1 MFQILIV
8 DDEHL
13 ILNGCRYMIQELLN
27 LPFSVDVLLANTVPE
42 AISVLEKETPDL
54 ILTDIRMPVMDGFVL
69 IDHIRKQHIS
79 SEIVILTSHSDFEYA
94 RTALRYQVSDFI
106 LKPINEEALK
116 ELILKVYAHQ
126 QKKLKEAN
134 ASYYTK
140 LLTMILYS
148 VSSSDL
154 LLTEDILHSL
164 FPFTYFTIIV
174 AHAEMTNPNL
184 AACEQLLRI
193 YYQTCHCYYV
203 ENRKQIICICN
214 HDSFSVKPNNLQ
226 EQFYQLLGHTFYLG
240 ISISSNSIYNLHNLY
255 SNACQR
261 IFYKKVF
268 GDDEILT
275 ITAGFSYQDCIQIF
289 TENDDKK
296 VLQLLNKYI
305 ERLQLIENPAPSYLE
320 QIFTSFFQNISLY
333 LENIGL
339 ETLPPEELLLS
350 HEVLTKDTLIYEIK
364 EKLYQIKNTHI
375 SNYSENSN
383 DQLINQL
390 FNYIRNHYHE
400 DISLDDISNAV
411 HLHPNYV
418 SSFFKKSTGQSYL
431 TCLHKERIEAAKKLL
446 FHTST
451 TIEEIAKQVG
461 YNSSSQFA
469 RIFRKYE
476 NISPSDYR
484 NKL

>member
-1 MFQILIV
+1 M
-8 DDEHL
+8 
-13 ILNGCRYMIQELLN
+13 
-27 LPFSVDVLLANTVPE
+27 
-42 AISVLEKETPDL
+42 
-54 ILTDIRMPVMDGFVL
+54 
-69 IDHIRKQHIS
+69 
-79 SEIVILTSHSDFEYA
+79 
-94 RTALRYQVSDFI
+94 
-106 LKPINEEALK
+106 
-116 ELILKVYAHQ
+116 
-126 QKKLKEAN
+126 
-134 ASYYTK
+134 
-140 LLTMILYS
+140 
-148 VSSSDL
+148 
-154 LLTEDILHSL
+154 
-164 FPFTYFTIIV
+164 
-174 AHAEMTNPNL
+174 
-184 AACEQLLRI
+184 
-193 YYQTCHCYYV
+193 
-203 ENRKQIICICN
+203 
-214 HDSFSVKPNNLQ
+214 
-226 EQFYQLLGHTFYLG
+226 
-240 ISISSNSIYNLHNLY
+240 
-255 SNACQR
+255 
-261 IFYKKVF
+261 
-268 GDDEILT
+268 
-275 ITAGFSYQDCIQIF
+275 
-289 TENDDKK
+289 
-296 VLQLLNKYI
+296 
-305 ERLQLIENPAPSYLE
+305 
-320 QIFTSFFQNISLY
+320 Y